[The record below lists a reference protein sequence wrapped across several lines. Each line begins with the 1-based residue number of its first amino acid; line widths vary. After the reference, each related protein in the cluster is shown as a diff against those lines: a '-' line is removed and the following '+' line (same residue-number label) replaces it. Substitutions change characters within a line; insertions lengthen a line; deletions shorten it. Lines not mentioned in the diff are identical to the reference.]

1 MLLDKVKIT
10 HQYQRSVRIN
20 TDLGRLDSL
29 DGYICNKSAQSVF
42 ENLCTQIINS
52 EQRAFT
58 LTGPYG
64 SGKSSL
70 AITLLSTLLPNE
82 DIRNKAY
89 SRLDTNILS
98 LVKHAFPI
106 QNGWNI
112 LPITGKRADI
122 IQEINNSLSKISNF
136 KNTNRSKPNGSELI
150 EQLKTISNSSTH
162 DGLILVID
170 EMGKFL
176 EYSAQEG
183 NDIHFYQDLAE
194 SASRSNG
201 KLIVIGILHQ
211 SFRQYSS
218 KLGNEIQND
227 WAKVQGRYADIPLI
241 SSSDETVELLSKAIN
256 INGDLQNNINNFSAK
271 IVAQEVRKRRP
282 SISAQI
288 EDSLKKCWPLHPT
301 MATILGPA
309 SRRHFGQNER
319 SVFGFLSS
327 PEPFAF
333 HDFLESTKKDETR
346 AYTPE
351 IYWDFLRANLEPA
364 ILSSPDGHRWA
375 QSVEAVERVEAGS
388 DSFKISLIKNIAVL
402 DFFRNNTGLPASNE
416 VIESIYSHDIRNN
429 VETSLKELKKSSV
442 IVYRKHIDSWAIFEG
457 SDFDIDEQIKNE
469 LKNISALDFDI
480 MSKAAGIRPIIA
492 KKHYYQTGS
501 LRWMDIS
508 LCSLDTFKENL
519 KKSNAITSDRFG
531 KLFVVFPESG
541 MTNSQLKKEI
551 KKQQDNIPV
560 NIIPGIP
567 IKTDI
572 IIENGYELMALYK
585 ILDTNHEIISD
596 SVARR
601 EISARITI
609 LNNFIEESLREA
621 LRFSEW
627 YVNNSW
633 MKIDNYSS
641 IASTL
646 ADKIFYDA
654 PCLKSEL
661 INRINLSP
669 NAVKARKDLLYK
681 MLYAE
686 SEENLGLTGWPA
698 ERGLHETLLVIP
710 KMHKA
715 LNGKFGMSIPASNDD
730 VAILTPLF
738 KFTDKLFNEENKLVS
753 VKELFSLWIKPPF
766 GVKSG
771 VHPVLFLV
779 YILANKDKMALYKDN
794 YFISK
799 ITDSEI
805 DELLQDPS
813 RFHLKKVVVD
823 ESKHNILSGINNILS
838 QLGII
843 SSGNEPLEIARSL
856 VGMVY
861 ALPEWSKRTSTLSE
875 DAKKIRDLLLRA
887 SDPHKLLFVD
897 MPFTFSSE
905 NDIDFLE
912 KIELPIKELVK
923 SYSNLLQTIR
933 EQMLTVLDASDTDY
947 DDIKNRA
954 NIVSGISGD
963 FRFDAFSTR
972 LKDLDERNE
981 SIESILSLAAN
992 KPPRLW
998 SDNDIDIALIEI
1010 ASWAKKFKQIE
1021 VLSSIKNRQSTRN
1034 AFAFIFDDH
1043 DTGTVQAEYDI
1054 KTSDLQVAEDISTK
1068 ILDELCSKDLSKN
1081 VLLAILAKVSLTIV
1095 NSKDD

>member
-1 MLLDKVKIT
+1 
-10 HQYQRSVRIN
+10 
-20 TDLGRLDSL
+20 
-29 DGYICNKSAQSVF
+29 
-42 ENLCTQIINS
+42 
-52 EQRAFT
+52 
-58 LTGPYG
+58 
-64 SGKSSL
+64 
-70 AITLLSTLLPNE
+70 
-82 DIRNKAY
+82 
-89 SRLDTNILS
+89 
-98 LVKHAFPI
+98 
-106 QNGWNI
+106 
-112 LPITGKRADI
+112 
-122 IQEINNSLSKISNF
+122 
-136 KNTNRSKPNGSELI
+136 
-150 EQLKTISNSSTH
+150 
-162 DGLILVID
+162 
-170 EMGKFL
+170 
-176 EYSAQEG
+176 
-183 NDIHFYQDLAE
+183 
-194 SASRSNG
+194 
-201 KLIVIGILHQ
+201 
-211 SFRQYSS
+211 
-218 KLGNEIQND
+218 
-227 WAKVQGRYADIPLI
+227 
-241 SSSDETVELLSKAIN
+241 
-256 INGDLQNNINNFSAK
+256 
-271 IVAQEVRKRRP
+271 
-282 SISAQI
+282 
-288 EDSLKKCWPLHPT
+288 
-301 MATILGPA
+301 
-309 SRRHFGQNER
+309 
-319 SVFGFLSS
+319 
-327 PEPFAF
+327 
-333 HDFLESTKKDETR
+333 
-346 AYTPE
+346 
-351 IYWDFLRANLEPA
+351 
-364 ILSSPDGHRWA
+364 
-375 QSVEAVERVEAGS
+375 
-388 DSFKISLIKNIAVL
+388 
-402 DFFRNNTGLPASNE
+402 
-416 VIESIYSHDIRNN
+416 
-429 VETSLKELKKSSV
+429 
-442 IVYRKHIDSWAIFEG
+442 
-457 SDFDIDEQIKNE
+457 
-469 LKNISALDFDI
+469 
-480 MSKAAGIRPIIA
+480 
-492 KKHYYQTGS
+492 
-501 LRWMDIS
+501 MDIS
-508 LCSLDTFKENL
+508 LCSLDTFKDNL
-519 KKSNAITSDRFG
+519 KKTNAITSDRFG

-541 MTNSQLKKEI
+541 MSNIQLKKEI

-661 INRINLSP
+661 INRNNLSP

-823 ESKHNILSGINNILS
+823 ESKNNILSGINNILS

-875 DAKKIRDLLLRA
+875 DEKKIRDLLLRA

-1068 ILDELCSKDLSKN
+1068 ILGELCSKDLSKN